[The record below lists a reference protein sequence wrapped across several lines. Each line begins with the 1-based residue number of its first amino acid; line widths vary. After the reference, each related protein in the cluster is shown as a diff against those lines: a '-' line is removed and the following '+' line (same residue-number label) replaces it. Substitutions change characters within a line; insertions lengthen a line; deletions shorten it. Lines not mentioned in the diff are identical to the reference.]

1 MTGRGSKNGRAAGGP
16 LPWFM
21 WFLGA
26 LFFCYAFFQR
36 VAPSVLVSDLM
47 RDFGVGAAVLG
58 NLSAFY
64 FYAYAGTQL
73 PLGVLVDTW
82 GPRRILAGGA
92 LVCGLGTL
100 MFATADTLGPA
111 YLGRLLIGGG
121 AGFAFV
127 ATMKL
132 AGTWFPPR
140 RFALMSGLAGMMGM
154 AGAVAGQA
162 PLAAVVAVFG
172 WRDTLS
178 ASAVFGIALAVA
190 IWLVVRDGDGPKAP
204 PPTTG
209 AGLLYGLRQVARNPQ
224 SWIIGT
230 FSAALTANMSAFAVL
245 WAVPYMMQAH
255 ELEMPVAAASVSLIM
270 VGWAVGS
277 PFLGWLSDHIRRRK
291 PPMLLAAIG
300 ACASFTTLVY
310 LPGVPLPAA
319 QGLLFSIGFCACA
332 MHLGFV
338 AGSEN
343 NPPASAGVA
352 IAFVNTVIM
361 ASGAAFQPLIGWLL
375 DLGWDGRM
383 EAGARIYATETFQAA
398 LLPLVVSNVVGIL
411 MVFLVRETNCRNVHR
426 DGAVT

>member
-1 MTGRGSKNGRAAGGP
+1 MTGRGSKSGRAAGGP
-16 LPWFM
+16 LPWLM
-21 WFLGA
+21 WSLGA

-64 FYAYAGTQL
+64 FYAYAGMQL
-73 PLGVLVDTW
+73 PLGVLVDNW
-82 GPRRILAGGA
+82 GPRRILTGGA
-92 LVCGLGTL
+92 LICGLGTL

-111 YLGRLLIGGG
+111 YLGRLLVGGG

-162 PLAAVVAVFG
+162 PMAAVVAVFG

-204 PPTTG
+204 PPTTA

-224 SWIIGT
+224 SWIVGT

-245 WAVPYMMQAH
+245 WAVPYMMRAH
-255 ELEMPVAAASVSLIM
+255 KLEMPVAAASVSLIM

-277 PFLGWLSDHIRRRK
+277 PFLGWLSDRIRRRK

-338 AGSEN
+338 AGS
-343 NPPASAGVA
+343 
-352 IAFVNTVIM
+352 
-361 ASGAAFQPLIGWLL
+361 
-375 DLGWDGRM
+375 
-383 EAGARIYATETFQAA
+383 
-398 LLPLVVSNVVGIL
+398 
-411 MVFLVRETNCRNVHR
+411 
-426 DGAVT
+426 